1 MTRIG
6 VVFITNGA
14 LEWKTTRHRPVLRSI
29 HFRTD
34 GCEWIKASTRLYVE
48 RKRIGLLDLPLPSH
62 SNRLVQT
69 KIPLLKPSYVDSTQI
84 CWYLKYKNYFSRL
97 LRPKNPEY
105 DPFGVDLFFFLKSL
119 LRLLR
124 IAYRTC

>member
-48 RKRIGLLDLPLPSH
+48 RKRIGLLDLPLVKIRETLGH
-62 SNRLVQT
+62 SDSLPN
-69 KIPLLKPSYVDSTQI
+69 YVRNYVPTYSTYI
-84 CWYLKYKNYFSRL
+84 
-97 LRPKNPEY
+97 E
-105 DPFGVDLFFFLKSL
+105 
-119 LRLLR
+119 
-124 IAYRTC
+124 RT